1 MPAAG
6 PKRSPAAG
14 SRPAAATAAARP
26 AGLPPPLRSQGV
38 VHSERGVV
46 GETLAGVDRAIAQAL
61 TQAGGDQL
69 VVDAPAD
76 VVGTRRAT
84 VAPPRVVLAVRM
96 QRAVGIHPAA
106 ATGRIGVFG
115 QVGAQPV
122 EPVALLRQA
131 A

>member
-1 MPAAG
+1 
-6 PKRSPAAG
+6 
-14 SRPAAATAAARP
+14 
-26 AGLPPPLRSQGV
+26 GV

-84 VAPPRVVLAVRM
+84 LAPPRVVLAVRM

-115 QVGAQPV
+115 QVGAQPG

-131 A
+131 AGVFLVGLPVPDVQRAAHDVPVAAQHVVAAA